1 MLLLMFLLFF
11 SHNLLVCSIGGPDQ
25 FVYNGFTGANLT
37 LDDTAFV
44 TSDGLLIL
52 TNGTNRLKGHATY
65 TSLLHFQSKS
75 PNASHLLSF
84 STTFVFAILSEYI
97 DLSGHGLALFIAP
110 SKDFSTTLSYEYLGL
125 FNMQN
130 NGNASNHIFAIE
142 LDTVRN
148 LNLGDIDSN
157 HVGIDINGLD
167 SIKAASAGYYDENEN
182 HTFHDLTL
190 MSGKPMQ
197 VWVDYD
203 AKRAELNV
211 TIAPIQVTKP
221 TKPLLSHH
229 IDLSSVITELAYIG
243 FSSSLGDMSSRHC
256 ILGWSFS
263 LNDSAM
269 PLNVSKLP
277 KLPKSRLSDKHLH
290 MVLKIVLPIA
300 SVIFMVTLVCTIFFL
315 VWKHA
320 KYSELQED
328 WEHEF
333 GPHRFKYKVLFDA
346 TNGFSDKQL
355 LGVGGFG
362 RVYKGVIPTSN
373 LDVAVKKVS
382 HDSRQGIKEFIAEI
396 ASIGRMEHK
405 NLVHLLGYCRRKH
418 ELLLVYE
425 YLPNGSLDRYLHH
438 HEVNHTLDWNTRF
451 HIIKGVSLGLSY
463 LHENCEK
470 VIIHRDIKASNILL
484 DNEMNGRLG
493 DFGLARL
500 YDHGTDPQTTHV
512 VGTIGYLAPELGRT
526 SKATP
531 LTDVFAFGMFLLEV
545 ACGQRPIIQDT
556 QNNHVWLVDWVLEHW
571 ARGDL
576 IGSLDKKLGGKY
588 DIDQASLVLKL
599 GLLCSR
605 PSPSSRPVM
614 RQVVQYLDGIMP
626 LPELS
631 PTTPN
636 FGTLALLQTDGFEEY
651 AITYDV
657 SSSSATSILESELSG
672 GR

>member
-1 MLLLMFLLFF
+1 M
-11 SHNLLVCSIGGPDQ
+11 
-25 FVYNGFTGANLT
+25 
-37 LDDTAFV
+37 
-44 TSDGLLIL
+44 
-52 TNGTNRLKGHATY
+52 
-65 TSLLHFQSKS
+65 
-75 PNASHLLSF
+75 
-84 STTFVFAILSEYI
+84 FAILSEYI

-110 SKDFSTTLSYEYLGL
+110 SKDFSTTLAYEYLGL

-142 LDTVRN
+142 LDTIRN
-148 LNLGDIDSN
+148 LNFGDIDTN

-167 SIKAASAGYYDENEN
+167 SIKAASAGYYDESEKGA
-182 HTFHDLTL
+182 FHNLTL
-190 MSGKPMQ
+190 MSGRPMQ

-203 AKRAELNV
+203 GKRAELNV
-211 TIAPIQVTKP
+211 TIAPVQVKKP
-221 TKPLLSHH
+221 TKPLLSQH
-229 IDLSSVITELAYIG
+229 IDLSTVITEMAYIG

-269 PLNVSKLP
+269 PLNFTRLP
-277 KLPKSRLSDKHLH
+277 KLPKSHHSEKHLH

-300 SVIFMVTLVCTIFFL
+300 SVIFTVTLVCITLFL
-315 VWKHA
+315 VSWHA
-320 KYSELQED
+320 KYAELQED

-333 GPHRFKYKVLFDA
+333 GPHRFKYKVLFHA

-355 LGVGGFG
+355 LGEGGFG
-362 RVYKGVIPTSN
+362 RVYKGTIPISKQ
-373 LDVAVKKVS
+373 DVAVKKVS

-396 ASIGRMEHK
+396 ASIGRMDHK

-425 YLPNGSLDRYLHH
+425 YLPNGSLDRYLHN
-438 HEVNHTLDWNTRF
+438 HEVNRKLDWNTRF
-451 HIIKGVSLGLSY
+451 QIIKGVSLGLSY

-470 VIIHRDIKASNILL
+470 VVIHRDIKASNILL

-545 ACGQRPIIQDT
+545 ACGQRPIRLDT
-556 QNNHVWLVDWVLEHW
+556 QDNHVWLVDWVLEHW

-576 IGSLDKKLGGKY
+576 IGSLDKKLKGEY
-588 DIDQASLVLKL
+588 DVDQASLVLKL

-614 RQVVQYLDGIMP
+614 RQVVEYLNGTMP

-631 PTTPN
+631 PATPN

-651 AITYDV
+651 AISSYDL
-657 SSSSATSILESELSG
+657 SSSTSILDSELSG